1 MRPDLPLSPSV
12 ETEETTRLALLPAG
26 LSDMLPPDAAHQAR
40 LVERLMAGFG
50 GHGYERVSPPLIE
63 YEDSLLGVGSAVS
76 GLSSLAGQTFRLM
89 DPLSQRMMGV
99 RPDITTQIARIAITR
114 LGEYPRPLRL
124 AYAGEVLRATGSQL
138 RPERQFTQIGAELIG
153 SASVEADVEIIRLGA
168 ESLIDAGIRG
178 LSVDLNHAPLVHSV
192 LAAYEIP
199 PALSTALRHA
209 LDRKDAEFVA
219 KHAGEASTALCGL
232 LAATGPARAAMLILK
247 AMSLPDAAAQHVAR
261 LCAVTEALLAVLPR
275 LTITVDPVENRGFE
289 YHSGVG
295 FALFSA
301 SVTGEL
307 GRGGRYLAGGEGVQ
321 EHATG
326 FSLFMDTVMGAA
338 PRDPEPRKLFLPLDA
353 PAEIGHSLRQQGWV
367 TLAALD
373 AVADATK
380 EAIRLGCSHVW
391 LDGIPVPIGEKS

>member
-1 MRPDLPLSPSV
+1 MRPDLPLSTAADTP
-12 ETEETTRLALLPAG
+12 ETTRLALLPAG

-40 LVERLMAGFG
+40 LVERLIARFG
-50 GHGYERVSPPLIE
+50 GQGYERVAPPLIE
-63 YEDSLLGVGSAVS
+63 YEDSLLGIGSAVT

-168 ESLIDAGIRG
+168 ESLIEAGIRG
-178 LSVDLNHAPLVHSV
+178 LSVDLNHAPLVQSV

-199 PALSTALRHA
+199 PALNTRLRHA

-219 KHAGEASTALCGL
+219 RHAGDAATILCGF

-247 AMSLPDAAAQHVAR
+247 AMTLPEAAGQHVAR
-261 LCAVTEALLAVLPR
+261 LCAVAEALLEVLPD
-275 LTITVDPVENRGFE
+275 LTVTVDPVENRGFE

-301 SVTGEL
+301 AVTGEL
-307 GRGGRYLAGGEGVQ
+307 GRGGRYLAGAEGMQ
-321 EHATG
+321 EPATG
-326 FSLFMDTVMGAA
+326 FSLFMDSVMRAA
-338 PRDPEPRKLFLPLDA
+338 PRDAEPNKLFLPFGA
-353 PAEIGHSLRQQGWV
+353 PAPIGQGLRHQGWV
-367 TLAALD
+367 TLAGLD
-373 AVADATK
+373 AVADVTK
-380 EAIRLGCSHVW
+380 EATRLGCSHVW
-391 LDGIPVPIGEKS
+391 LDGNPVPIGEKS